1 MIGHKPFHWSFYAF
15 VPVTA
20 VMLFLDSK
28 WVLAHGLNGQMLDN
42 ILVPLYCYAMV
53 RTIPDERLKKIMLL
67 TIPVSA
73 VGEVIFSMGIELY
86 TYKFGTVPIYVPF
99 GHAIVIGSGF
109 QLLWRAEVHDRAS
122 VIISRFLILYG
133 ILFVSVFLIF
143 GDSFTVLLGLLFF
156 LGVFA
161 MKQRVIYMF
170 MPIFVL
176 FVEFVGTAFGCWS
189 WSPSPFGFLSTT
201 NPPMGSVMFYVYLD
215 MIVIM
220 LGSLWVADRWVSAV
234 HGKATTRIEEDA
246 V

>member
-1 MIGHKPFHWSFYAF
+1 MIEAKPFHWSFYAF
-15 VPVTA
+15 IPVTV

-28 WVLAHGLNGQMLDN
+28 WVLAHGLNGQILDN
-42 ILVPLYCYAMV
+42 ILVPLYCYAMY
-53 RTIPDERLKKIMLL
+53 RTMPDERLKKIMLI

-73 VGEVIFSMGIELY
+73 VGEVILSMGIELY

-109 QLLWRAEVHDRAS
+109 QLLWQAGVHERADA
-122 VIISRFLILYG
+122 IINRFLILYAA
-133 ILFVSVFLIF
+133 LFLGVFLIF

-215 MIVIM
+215 MIVMM
-220 LGSLWVADRWVSAV
+220 LGSVWVAA
-234 HGKATTRIEEDA
+234 RIREKTA
-246 V
+246 I

>member
-1 MIGHKPFHWSFYAF
+1 MIEAKPFHWSFYAF
-15 VPVTA
+15 IPVTV

-28 WVLAHGLNGQMLDN
+28 WVLAHGLNGQILDN
-42 ILVPLYCYAMV
+42 ILVPLYCCAMY
-53 RTIPDERLKKIMLL
+53 RTMPDERLKKIMLI

-73 VGEVIFSMGIELY
+73 VGEVILSMGIELY

-109 QLLWRAEVHDRAS
+109 QLLWRAGVHERADA
-122 VIISRFLILYG
+122 IINRFLILYAA
-133 ILFVSVFLIF
+133 LFLGVFIIF

-189 WSPSPFGFLSTT
+189 WSPRPFGFLSTT

-215 MIVIM
+215 MIVMM
-220 LGSLWVADRWVSAV
+220 LGSVWVAGRRMGRV
-234 HGKATTRIEEDA
+234 RI
-246 V
+246 

>member
-1 MIGHKPFHWSFYAF
+1 MIKTKPFHWSFYAF

-20 VMLFLDSK
+20 AMLFLDSK
-28 WVLAHGLNGQMLDN
+28 WVLSHGLNGQILDN
-42 ILVPLYCYAMV
+42 ILVPLYFYAMV
-53 RTIPDERLKKIMLL
+53 RTMPDERLKKIMVL
-67 TIPVSA
+67 TVPVSA
-73 VGEVIFSMGIELY
+73 IGEVIFSMGIELY

-109 QLLWRAEVHDRAS
+109 QLLWRAGVHERAG
-122 VIISRFLILYG
+122 VIINRFLVLYAA
-133 ILFVSVFLIF
+133 LFLGVFLIF

-189 WSPSPFGFLSTT
+189 WAPRPFGFMSTT

-215 MIVIM
+215 MIVMM
-220 LGSLWVADRWVSAV
+220 LGSLWVAGPLLRKVEGNSLGGAAET
-234 HGKATTRIEEDA
+234 K
-246 V
+246 

>member
-1 MIGHKPFHWSFYAF
+1 MIEHKPFHWSFYAF

-20 VMLFLDSK
+20 LMLFLDSK
-28 WVLAHGLNGQMLDN
+28 WVLAHGLNGQVLND
-42 ILVPLYCYAMV
+42 ILVPLYCYAMY
-53 RTIPDERLKKIMLL
+53 RTMPDERLKKIMLL

-73 VGEVIFSMGIELY
+73 VGEVILSMGIELY
-86 TYKFGTVPIYVPF
+86 TYKFGYVPIYVPF

-109 QLLWRAEVHDRAS
+109 QLLWRAEVHDHAS
-122 VIISRFLILYG
+122 VIIRRFLIFYAA
-133 ILFVSVFLIF
+133 LFLGVFWVF

-189 WSPSPFGFLSTT
+189 WAPSPFGFLSTT

-215 MIVIM
+215 MIVM
-220 LGSLWVADRWVSAV
+220 ALGSVWAAGWTERGPVWLKPMNR
-234 HGKATTRIEEDA
+234 
-246 V
+246 

>member
-1 MIGHKPFHWSFYAF
+1 MIETKPFHWSFYAF
-15 VPVTA
+15 VPVTL

-28 WVLAHGLNGQMLDN
+28 WLLAQGLNGQMLDN
-42 ILVPLYCYAMV
+42 ILVPLYCYAMY
-53 RTIPDERLKKIMLL
+53 RTMPDERLKKIMLL

-73 VGEVIFSMGIELY
+73 IGEVFLSMGIELY

-109 QLLWRAEVHDRAS
+109 QLLWRAGVHDHAS
-122 VIISRFLILYG
+122 VIIRRFLIFYAA
-133 ILFVSVFLIF
+133 LFLGVFWVF

-189 WSPSPFGFLSTT
+189 WSPKTFDFMSTT

-215 MIVIM
+215 MIVMM
-220 LGSLWVADRWVSAV
+220 LGSLWVARRM
-234 HGKATTRIEEDA
+234 RINENAYVLEA
-246 V
+246 KK